1 MDIALFTINEISFPD
16 GNVFHLTAQ
25 FNVQRISGATAFY
38 GHWPATIAG
47 RVDNDIA
54 SAVSLIMKRIETDCP
69 VVMQYR
75 LPCVAILA
83 YLN

>member
-1 MDIALFTINEISFPD
+1 MPRL
-16 GNVFHLTAQ
+16 
-25 FNVQRISGATAFY
+25 FY
-38 GHWPATIAG
+38 GRPATIAG

-54 SAVSLIMKRIETDCP
+54 SAVSLIMERIETDSP

-83 YLN
+83 YLKTEIRSCSLR